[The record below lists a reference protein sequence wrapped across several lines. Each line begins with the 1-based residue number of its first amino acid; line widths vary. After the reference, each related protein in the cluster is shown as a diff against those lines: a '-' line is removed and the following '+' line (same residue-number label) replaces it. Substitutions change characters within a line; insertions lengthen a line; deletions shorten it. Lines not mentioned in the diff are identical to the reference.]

1 MELKLCSPS
10 LSLCS
15 SSSSSS
21 ASSSSS
27 SYACRPW
34 LMQKTQKSCLLSF
47 RSFPSLK
54 IPSKIERY
62 GHRRLLEITR
72 IFTTETSTL
81 DTSLSSP
88 PTIRKL
94 VLLRHGKSSW
104 SDPSVKGLFFYKLI
118 FSLFSNCFMIFHVCC
133 CSSLDTV
140 SLATCAT
147 FGYLQVTKMLYYVG
161 IFW

>member
-15 SSSSSS
+15 SSSS

-27 SYACRPW
+27 SSSYSCRPW
-34 LMQKTQKSCLLSF
+34 LMQRKQKSSLLSF
-47 RSFPSLK
+47 RAFPSLR
-54 IPSKIERY
+54 IPLKIERY
-62 GHRRLLEITR
+62 GHRKVLEITR
-72 IFTTETSTL
+72 IFTTETSTP

-104 SDPSVKGLFFYKLI
+104 SDPSVKGLF
-118 FSLFSNCFMIFHVCC
+118 SNCFRGFHVCC
-133 CSSLDTV
+133 CSPLDTISV
-140 SLATCAT
+140 ATCAT
-147 FGYLQVTKMLYYVG
+147 FGYLQVYT
-161 IFW
+161 